1 MMQGEVSTSAVG
13 LVKCSKCQEF
23 KDWNGGT
30 GWKGKRCPECMRA
43 YNRER
48 HAADPEPSRAKFRR
62 WKEKNPER
70 VRELQRNAKRKALG
84 QERMGESAE
93 AEVGP
98 PKKASKMPV
107 PQKGSQAPA
116 PPPLSPRCDVCKMA
130 LVYYPNSWTWFCQGC
145 WKAKAVRQ

>member
-1 MMQGEVSTSAVG
+1 MQGEVSTSGVG

-23 KDWNGGT
+23 KDWNGGV

-48 HAADPEPSRAKFRR
+48 HTADPEPGRAKFQR
-62 WKEKNPER
+62 W
-70 VRELQRNAKRKALG
+70 NAKRKA
-84 QERMGESAE
+84 QERARTEECAE
-93 AEVGP
+93 AEAGP
-98 PKKASKMPV
+98 PEKASKIPI

-116 PPPLSPRCDVCKMA
+116 PPPLSPRCEVCRMA
-130 LVYYPNSWTWFCQGC
+130 LVYYPDSWTWFCQGC